1 MWDAFRSYF
10 SPPIADDE
18 TQNALKLFWLVRLR
32 WLAIGAQVLSIGP
45 ALEFEVIEP
54 RRLPVFVAIVAA
66 LSALN
71 AMTWWRLRAGAEVT
85 QRQILFQLIADI
97 AVLSA
102 LLILS
107 GGAWNPL
114 VPILFV
120 HSVLGAM
127 LLEGRA
133 SILFVL
139 LLVGCL
145 GLIQA
150 NSTLPPGLAGGVLP
164 ATILFPAQL
173 LVALVYW
180 ILTAWLSRTMTR
192 LQQGV
197 AEARERKQR
206 IDRLRAVGAL
216 AAGLSH
222 EFATPLNTA
231 QLKLARLARTPG
243 LEDNADIA
251 TAREELERCGDVLRR
266 MAGAQLKP
274 DRLDLTVVDVVSLVK
289 QVCQSLTRVHEATPI
304 RFRDDVHAPM
314 PVLLPPVA
322 FSQAL
327 INLVDNAVE
336 SAGEEQP
343 VDVRI
348 TRSGDRVQIGVFDR
362 GQGWPEVVRRH
373 LGEPFVTTKPDG
385 VGLGLYYVHNLAE
398 AIGARFL
405 LVDRPDGGAIAQ
417 LSLPLSSQPAAG
429 ERLGHAQPVGA

>member
-1 MWDAFRSYF
+1 MWDAVRSYF

-18 TQNALKLFWLVRLR
+18 TQNAAKLFWLVRLR
-32 WLAIGAQVLSIGP
+32 WLAIGAQVFSIPP
-45 ALEFEVIEP
+45 ALEFEVLEL
-54 RRLPVFVAIVAA
+54 RMLPYFATVVAA
-66 LSALN
+66 LAALN
-71 AMTWWRLRAGAEVT
+71 TLTWWRLRGGAEVT
-85 QRQILFQLIADI
+85 QRQILFQLMADI
-97 AVLSA
+97 AVLTV
-102 LLILS
+102 LLIMS

-133 SILFVL
+133 SIAFVV

-150 NSTLPPGLAGGVLP
+150 NSIIPPGLAGGVLP
-164 ATILFPAQL
+164 AGILFPAQF

-180 ILTAWLSRTMTR
+180 ILTAWLSRTMTQ

-197 AEARERKQR
+197 TEARERKQR

-231 QLKLARLARTPG
+231 QLKLSRLARTPG
-243 LEDNADIA
+243 LEDNVDIA

-274 DRLDLTVVDVVSLVK
+274 DRLDLNVVDVVALSR
-289 QVCQSLTRVHEATPI
+289 QVCQSLTRVHEGTPI
-304 RFRDDVHAPM
+304 NFRDDVRTPM
-314 PVLLPPVA
+314 PALLPPVA

-336 SAGEEQP
+336 SAGEDQP
-343 VDVRI
+343 VEVRI
-348 TRSGDRVQIGVFDR
+348 TRTLDRVEIGVFDR
-362 GQGWPEVVRRH
+362 GQGWPDVVRRH

-405 LVDRPDGGAIAQ
+405 LVDRPEGGAIAR
-417 LSLPLSSQPAAG
+417 LSLPLSSHPAAP
-429 ERLGHAQPVGA
+429 ERLGPPQSFSV

>member
-18 TQNALKLFWLVRLR
+18 TQNTAKLFWLVRLR

-54 RRLPVFVAIVAA
+54 RMLPAFVMLVAA
-66 LSALN
+66 LAALN
-71 AMTWWRLRAGAEVT
+71 SATWWWLRSGAEVT

-97 AVLSA
+97 MVLTA
-102 LLILS
+102 LLIMS

-133 SILFVL
+133 SILFVVF
-139 LLVGCL
+139 LVGCL
-145 GLIQA
+145 GLIQVY
-150 NSTLPPGLAGGVLP
+150 SMLPPGLAGGVLP
-164 ATILFPAQL
+164 ATILFPAQF

-180 ILTAWLSRTMTR
+180 VLTAWLSRTMSQ
-192 LQQGV
+192 LQLGV

-231 QLKLARLARTPG
+231 QLKLARLARTAG
-243 LEDNADIA
+243 FEDNDDIA
-251 TAREELERCGDVLRR
+251 TAREELDRCGDVLRR

-274 DRLDLTVVDVVSLVK
+274 DRLSLTVVDVVALVD
-289 QVCQSLTRVHEATPI
+289 QVCKSLTRVHEGTPI

-336 SAGEEQP
+336 SAGEDKP
-343 VDVRI
+343 VEIRI
-348 TRSGDRVQIGVFDR
+348 TRTVDRVQIGVLDR
-362 GQGWPEVVRRH
+362 GEGWPEVVRRH
-373 LGEPFVTTKPDG
+373 LGEPFITTKPDG

-398 AIGARFL
+398 AVGARLL

-417 LSLPLSSQPAAG
+417 LSLPLSSHSAASDP
-429 ERLGHAQPVGA
+429 LGQAQPVGA